1 MLSVLYII
9 EVIGMNDFIS
19 TARENDKMPNQ
30 INKII
35 RDKTQVNQYMRKY
48 FKELSVVKCI
58 SDGLVVLD
66 KFHRLYFLNEAGK
79 EFYFKPDSIK
89 FYDDVFCCTTYY
101 DMQGRQ
107 LTLETMPG
115 TRALA
120 GETISNESIKIV
132 RPDKTL
138 YCSINGNP
146 VYDENNMLI
155 FAVLCIRDTT
165 ENMLNYMKIEQQR
178 ERLLKVEQEKNE
190 ALESSMK
197 LKDDFLYLI
206 THEFRTPISVI
217 NSALQAIELLCS
229 KDVTTNILKYL
240 KTIRQNTFR
249 QLRLVDN
256 LLDNIRYGSGNFKFH
271 FTRFDIVYTTLEIIR
286 SVEPYS
292 KQKEIQLDFNS
303 ELIEKF
309 VIMDEEKYERILL
322 NLLSNALKFT
332 PRGKKVTIM
341 LTIDTITDSKMLCV
355 AVKDEGI
362 GIPKEMHKKIFE
374 RFGQVDGVLSRK
386 NEGTGIGLHLVKQIV
401 HSLSGDIKLESQ
413 EGEGSTFSIY
423 LPIAMMENIKEAS
436 VLNEDENENCR
447 IEQAVSIEFSD
458 IYYN

>member
-1 MLSVLYII
+1 MKDLIY
-9 EVIGMNDFIS
+9 
-19 TARENDKMPNQ
+19 TARGNDKKSNQ
-30 INKII
+30 IDRII
-35 RDKTQVNQYMRKY
+35 RDKMQVNQFIRKY
-48 FKELSVVKCI
+48 FKELSVIKCI

-79 EFYFKPDSIK
+79 EFYYKPDTVK
-89 FYDDVFCCTTYY
+89 FYEDIFCYTNYY
-101 DMQGRQ
+101 DMDGRE
-107 LTLETMPG
+107 LSMSEMPG
-115 TRALA
+115 ARALA

-132 RPDKTL
+132 RPDKTF
-138 YCSINGNP
+138 YCSINSNP
-146 VYDENNMLI
+146 VYDENNALI

-165 ENMLNYMKIEQQR
+165 ETMLIYKKIEQQR
-178 ERLLKVEQEKNE
+178 ERLLKVEREKNE
-190 ALESSMK
+190 ALQSAMK

-217 NSALQAIELLCS
+217 NSALQAIELLCREEI
-229 KDVTTNILKYL
+229 TTNISKYL
-240 KTIRQNTFR
+240 RTIRQNTFR

-256 LLDNIRYGSGNFKFH
+256 LLENIRYGSGNFKFN
-271 FTRFDIVYTTLEIIR
+271 FTRFDIVFATREIIK

-292 KQKEIQLDFNS
+292 KQKEIQLEFQSN
-303 ELIEKF
+303 LAEKA

-332 PRGKKVTIM
+332 PRGKKIIIE
-341 LTIDTITDSKMLCV
+341 LTVDEIKDSKTMCLS
-355 AVKDEGI
+355 VKDEGI
-362 GIPKEMHKKIFE
+362 GIPKEMQEKIFE

-401 HSLSGDIKLESQ
+401 HSLRGDIRLESE
-413 EGEGSTFSIY
+413 EGKGSTFSIY
-423 LPIAMMENIKEAS
+423 LPIGMMDNIREA
-436 VLNEDENENCR
+436 EDSKDEESDNCR

>member
-1 MLSVLYII
+1 
-9 EVIGMNDFIS
+9 MNDFIATS
-19 TARENDKMPNQ
+19 KENEKMPNQ

-58 SDGLVVLD
+58 SDGLVVID
-66 KFHRLYFLNEAGK
+66 KFHRLYFLNESGK

-89 FYDDVFCCTTYY
+89 FYEDVFYGTSYY
-101 DMQGRQ
+101 DMEGSQ
-107 LTLETMPG
+107 LNLETLPG
-115 TRALA
+115 ARALS
-120 GETISNESIKIV
+120 GETIANESIKIV

-146 VYDENNMLI
+146 VYDENNVLI

-229 KDVTTNILKYL
+229 KEITTNISKYL

-271 FTRFDIVYTTLEIIR
+271 FTRFDIVYATLEIIR

-332 PRGKKVTIM
+332 PSGKRVTIM
-341 LTIDTITDSKMLCV
+341 LTADTVTDSKMLCV
-355 AVKDEGI
+355 SVKDEGI
-362 GIPKEMHKKIFE
+362 GIPKEMQQKIFE

-423 LPIAMMENIKEAS
+423 LPIGLRESIKETS
-436 VLNEDENENCR
+436 VLKEDENENCR
-447 IEQAVSIEFSD
+447 IERAVSIEFSD